1 MGQLWD
7 LISEDELAK
16 FTLEID
22 IIKLIRRMLHDDNEE
37 DMRSGATICSCCG
50 QSYADDNFHFT
61 EHPQIKTIYVVC
73 SKCRKKLDREA
84 EPDEAV
90 NHMLLERML
99 EKLKNGTLGEVRD
112 EEGGLRASPKGGI
125 TGDRQWN

>member
-16 FTLEID
+16 FILETD
-22 IIKLIRRMLHDDNEE
+22 LMKLIRHMLKEDNEE

-50 QSYADDNFHFT
+50 QSYADDNFSFT
-61 EHPQIKTIYVVC
+61 EHPQIKTIYLIC
-73 SKCRKKLDREA
+73 SKCREKLDREA

-90 NHMLLERML
+90 NRMLLERMI
-99 EKLKNGTLGEVRD
+99 EKFEKGTLSEVRD
-112 EEGGLRASPKGGI
+112 EEGGLHASSKGES
-125 TGDRQWN
+125 TGGRE